1 MRATER
7 SRSPDDQPAD
17 SFALDGDWTVQTQYA
32 TPTTAAGG
40 GIRLDFH
47 ASEVR
52 MVLAGTGD
60 VRVRLDGGAE
70 RIVHVSGT
78 PRSYAVVERGH
89 DGRGVLDV
97 TVPPGVEVYS
107 FTFG

>member
-1 MRATER
+1 MSLVIIGLLGGLIDATGVVR
-7 SRSPDDQPAD
+7 HIA
-17 SFALDGDWTVQTQYA
+17 FAEGNYA
-32 TPTTAAGG
+32 AT
-40 GIRLDFH
+40 

-60 VRVRLDGGAE
+60 VRVRLEGGAE

-89 DGRGVLDV
+89 EGRSVLDV
-97 TVPPGVEVYS
+97 TVPSGVEAYS

>member
-1 MRATER
+1 MSLVIIGLLGGLIDATGVVRHIAIAE
-7 SRSPDDQPAD
+7 
-17 SFALDGDWTVQTQYA
+17 GNYA
-32 TPTTAAGG
+32 AT
-40 GIRLDFH
+40 

-60 VRVRLDGGAE
+60 VRVRLEGGAE

-89 DGRGVLDV
+89 EGRV
-97 TVPPGVEVYS
+97 VPYEAMTARLGRKIRR
-107 FTFG
+107 